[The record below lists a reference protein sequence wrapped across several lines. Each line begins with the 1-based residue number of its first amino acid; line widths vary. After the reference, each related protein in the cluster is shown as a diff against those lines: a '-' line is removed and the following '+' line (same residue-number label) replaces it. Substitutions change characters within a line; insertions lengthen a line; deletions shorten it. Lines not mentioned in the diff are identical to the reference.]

1 MSFRHVVILAALA
14 LSAWGVDQE
23 IDGIKVRSIDPKSI
37 KLENLD
43 FSAVGGGAGRMSGD
57 ERKFDVSQIKSV
69 IVKVHFR
76 EKYLKKKGALEL
88 SAELEELL
96 VEQELAY

>member
-1 MSFRHVVILAALA
+1 MSFRHVVVLAALA

-43 FSAVGGGAGRMSGD
+43 FSAVGGGAGSMQGD
-57 ERKFDVSQIKSV
+57 
-69 IVKVHFR
+69 
-76 EKYLKKKGALEL
+76 
-88 SAELEELL
+88 
-96 VEQELAY
+96 